1 MNSTTNSQVDAGS
14 QVDADKLFLGE
25 LSGVAPI
32 KQDKVALAPSSLEPT
47 EAQLARR
54 ASAARAMLRDENHLT
69 EEYVE
74 MLDPDDLLSF
84 QRPGVQH
91 GVFRKLRLG
100 QYPSEAILDLHR
112 MPVKEARHEVF
123 QFIRDA
129 IRMDLRTIMIL
140 HGKGE
145 RSNPP
150 ALLKSYTARWLTQ
163 LDEVMAYH
171 SAQRHHGG
179 TGAVYVLLCK
189 SERKKQENRERHLN
203 RRG

>member
-1 MNSTTNSQVDAGS
+1 MNGKTETTDY
-14 QVDADKLFLGE
+14 FLSE
-25 LSGVAPI
+25 VSGVAPLA
-32 KQDKVALAPSSLEPT
+32 QDKVIFTPTALTPT
-47 EAQLARR
+47 AAQLARR
-54 ASAARAMLRDENHLT
+54 ESAARALLRDDNFLT

-74 MLDPDDLLSF
+74 MLDPNDVLSF

-100 QYPSEAILDLHR
+100 QYPSEATLDLHR
-112 MPVKEARHEVF
+112 LIVREARQEVF

-129 IRMDLRTIMIL
+129 MRLDLRSIMIL

-150 ALLKSYTARWLTQ
+150 ALIKSYTARWLTQ
-163 LDEVMAYH
+163 LDDVMAFH

-189 SERKKQENRERHLN
+189 SDRRKQENRERHLN
-203 RRG
+203 RRD

>member
-1 MNSTTNSQVDAGS
+1 MNHTPH
-14 QVDADKLFLGE
+14 ADDLFQSELG
-25 LSGVAPI
+25 GVAPL
-32 KQDKVALAPSSLEPT
+32 KQDKVVLTPGSITPT

-54 ASAARAMLRDENHLT
+54 EAAARALLRDENHLT

-74 MLDPDDLLSF
+74 MLDPNDVLSF

-100 QYPSEAILDLHR
+100 QYPSEATLDLHR
-112 MPVKEARHEVF
+112 LIVREARHEVF

-129 IRMDLRTIMIL
+129 IRMDLRTVTIL

-150 ALLKSYTARWLTQ
+150 ALIKSYTARWLTQ
-163 LDEVMAYH
+163 LEEVMAFH

>member
-1 MNSTTNSQVDAGS
+1 MSNTRHSNADAT
-14 QVDADKLFLGE
+14 DLFLSE

-32 KQDKVALAPSSLEPT
+32 KQDKVVLAPAPLTPT

-54 ASAARAMLRDENHLT
+54 ESAARALLRDENHLT

-74 MLDPDDLLSF
+74 MLDPDDVLSF

-100 QYPSEAILDLHR
+100 QYPSEATLDLHR
-112 MPVKEARHEVF
+112 MTVKDARHEVF

-129 IRMDLRTIMIL
+129 IRMDIRTLMIL

-150 ALLKSYTARWLTQ
+150 ALIKSYTARWLTQ
-163 LDEVMAYH
+163 LDEVMAFH